1 MSSSIASSEASVLD
15 ERRIFRELV
24 RLSWPIAVSVLS
36 YSLMTFVDT
45 YFVARLGAASVG
57 GVGVGGVAAF
67 TSLCFALGVLR
78 AVKVLVSQEAGA
90 GRKESVQA
98 YLGAGLWLAF
108 GFGVASTLL
117 AWPIARLLPSLAS
130 GASGDIAASYLS
142 IRALGTLPVLLQSA
156 LREARHAIGDS
167 RTPMYGAVVANLVHI
182 PLNYLFIFVFGWGVE
197 GAAWSTVLIQVLELG
212 WLVRVQYPTG
222 FGLGLARLRHAVHLL
237 RVGVSTGLEFFLS
250 VSAFSVLVAL
260 IARMSE
266 ADLAAHQIG
275 IQLIHFAFLPV
286 VAVGEA
292 GSVLSGQAVGSD
304 RDRLVAVVAGRALA
318 LSGAYAAFC
327 TLVFAL
333 APELL
338 LSGFS
343 AEVRVREIGVHLLWI
358 AAGFQLFDAV
368 NIVLRAVLRGTGD
381 VRIPTLQ
388 AVLSGWV
395 LTPPLTWWLGIHHG
409 LGAAGGWLALSADIV
424 FGAAFLALRTWVGAW
439 LPSARASRARIAL
452 SNTAAGT

>member
-1 MSSSIASSEASVLD
+1 MSSSTVVSEAAVLD
-15 ERRIFRELV
+15 ENRIFRDLV

-57 GVGVGGVAAF
+57 GVGIGGVAAF
-67 TSLCFALGVLR
+67 TTLCFAIGVLR
-78 AVKVLVSQEAGA
+78 AVKVLVSQESGA
-90 GRKESVQA
+90 GRTASVQA
-98 YLGAGLWLAF
+98 YLGAGIWLAF

-117 AWPIARLLPSLAS
+117 AWPVAKLLPSLSS
-130 GASGDIAASYLS
+130 GLAGDIAASYLS
-142 IRALGTLPVLLQSA
+142 IRALGTLPVLLQAA
-156 LREARHAIGDS
+156 LREARYGVGDS
-167 RTPMYGAVVANLVHI
+167 RTPMYGALVANLVHI
-182 PLNYLFIFVFGWGVE
+182 PLNYLFIFSFGWGVE

-212 WLVRVQYPTG
+212 WLVRVHYPTG
-222 FGLGLARLRHAVHLL
+222 FGLRLARLRHLLHLL
-237 RVGVSTGLEFFLS
+237 RVGVSTGLEFFLG

-292 GSVLSGQAVGSD
+292 GSVLAGQAVGSD
-304 RDRLVAVVAGRALA
+304 RDRLVVIVARRALA
-318 LSGAYAAFC
+318 LAGVYAGIC
-327 TLVFAL
+327 TLLFAL
-333 APELL
+333 GPELL
-338 LSGFS
+338 LSGFA
-343 AEVRVREIGVHLLWI
+343 AETRVREIGIHLLWV

-388 AVLSGWV
+388 AVLSGWA
-395 LTPPLTWWLGIHHG
+395 LTPPLTWWLGIH
-409 LGAAGGWLALSADIV
+409 LGFGAVGGWLALSADIV
-424 FGAAFLALRTWVGAW
+424 FGAGFLAFRTWRGAW
-439 LPSARASRARIAL
+439 RPSAQASRARIAL
-452 SNTAAGT
+452 SNVAAGA